1 MFGVSLGVSPFH
13 PFGGWSMSGLISQQ
27 WTPTVTHMT
36 NTPGPLGQR
45 TVAEIR
51 AELARQKKSGRW
63 LADQIGA
70 PHNTV
75 SRWIGGVTDP
85 PLDVVYAMCR
95 ALGISVADII
105 AAALRDGDLDPVVP
119 LRRRRA
125 ADTREASIRNTH
137 QFAAAMAA

>member
-1 MFGVSLGVSPFH
+1 
-13 PFGGWSMSGLISQQ
+13 
-27 WTPTVTHMT
+27 MT

-51 AELARQKKSGRW
+51 AELARQKRSGRW

-85 PLDVVYAMCR
+85 PLDVLYAMCR
-95 ALGISVADII
+95 ALGINVADIVS
-105 AAALRDGDLDPVVP
+105 AALRDGAVDPVIP
-119 LRRRRA
+119 IRPRRSRTDSAKSSRRDSHQLSALVA
-125 ADTREASIRNTH
+125 A
-137 QFAAAMAA
+137 

>member
-1 MFGVSLGVSPFH
+1 MF
-13 PFGGWSMSGLISQQ
+13 GLISHKR
-27 WTPTVTHMT
+27 THTVAPVT

-105 AAALRDGDLDPVVP
+105 SAALRDGDLDPVIP
-119 LRRRRA
+119 LRRRRQ
-125 ADTREASIRNTH
+125 ADTAQGTGRITRRYTPEY
-137 QFAAAMAA
+137 AAA